1 MSTMI
6 DTTEHE
12 HRLDSLRALLAE
24 REMAAAVLSSEPNVV
39 YFSGIR
45 FDPLW
50 SSATRALLAVV
61 PVDAP
66 LHLILPGFVAD
77 EAAEHWPDATVIP
90 YDVPPDSPIP
100 PLLDVLDRLRPGRV
114 GFEIGAES
122 RVGFTIGQWAEIESS
137 LSGRITDVQESAWAL
152 RTRKSQIEIES
163 LRRAAHAAGA
173 GFHHAYSAPLLGRAE
188 QEIARSISEG
198 AVAGGADRV
207 GWIGMTSGRGSYERF
222 VSAPRSRAVETG
234 DMVWADVGVLSD
246 GYWTDYCRAA
256 VVGEVTSQRAELQ
269 AAVVAATQAGVD
281 MVRPGNSVAEVAR
294 TIRERASEVGLPLIG
309 YGRLGHGIGLSAT
322 EPPSVAE
329 WDTTVLEE
337 GMVVTIEPAL
347 VHETGLYCTEQVV
360 AVGKL
365 GPDLLSIAPTELWAT

>member
-163 LRRAAHAAGA
+163 LRRAAHAAAA

-207 GWIGMTSGRGSYERF
+207 GWVGMTSGRGSYERF